1 MIAKVIVDVSL
12 DREFDYTIPDKLADK
27 IKIGSRI
34 TVPFGHRHVEGYV
47 VGLAEKS
54 SFKTLKP
61 IKAVIGAKPYID
73 DTILKLARWMSSY
86 YCASLEQCIRTVLP
100 GAVRRKNSKFK
111 KQRIV
116 KINAES
122 RKVGKLKFI
131 NLKSQTLNPKTLNP
145 QILNSEILNSE
156 ILNSETLKSEIVN
169 PKNPTPAQQKILDI
183 LEIHNGEMPLTE
195 LLKATGTSESPIKTL
210 AKKGI
215 LTIESCDAIRNPL
228 KHLKIIPTAPLPLMP
243 EQTAALEMIIGKE
256 SVRAIPCGCP
266 PPNTAQN
273 QKTND
278 QQTKDQRPTDQI
290 TNDQRPNDQQ
300 PPTPILLYGVT
311 GSGKTE
317 VYLQA
322 IAHELEQN
330 RGSIILVPEIS
341 LTPQTIR
348 RFQSRFGTRI
358 AVLHS
363 HLSDGERHDEWH
375 RILNGEAMVVIGAR
389 SAVFAPVKNLGL
401 LVVDEEHEPSY
412 KQSESPRYNA
422 RDVAVMRGHFCG
434 CKVVLG
440 SATPSI
446 ESWANTKNGKY
457 RIATLSC
464 RADDRQMPAMR
475 IIDMRI
481 ETERTG
487 HANVFSKDLLDAIQ
501 SRLQAGEQTI
511 LFLNRRGYS
520 SSLVCPKCGYV
531 SECNQCSVSHT
542 YHRSENRLR
551 CHICGGSHPLPLKC
565 PQCSDPSFR
574 FAGMGTQRVEA
585 IIKKCFPHARTM
597 RMDADTTGRKAAYDE
612 ILGDFRDR
620 KIDILVGTQ
629 MIAKGLHF
637 PNVTLVGVVYADLSL
652 HVPDFRASERTYQL
666 LAQVSGRA
674 GRGDVAGEVIVQT
687 YTPHH
692 TAIQAARRLDYEG
705 LCAEEIEFRTE
716 LLYPPATHLIC
727 ITVKGRQ
734 EPEVKYCTEI
744 LAKRF
749 TEACGNS
756 ARISEACPAPLAKAK
771 NYYRYQIMARGRAVS
786 TMVNPLKIILNELKL
801 PKSVTVA
808 VDVDALDLM

>member
-12 DREFDYTIPDKLADK
+12 DREFDYTIPSALADK

-34 TVPFGHRHVEGYV
+34 TIPFGHRHVEGYV

-54 SFKTLKP
+54 TFKTLKP
-61 IKAVIGAKPYID
+61 IKAVIGDKPYID
-73 DTILKLARWMSSY
+73 NTILKLARWMSSY
-86 YCASLEQCIRTVLP
+86 YCASLEQCIRTLLP

-116 KINAES
+116 KINAEIPIFEN
-122 RKVGKLKFI
+122 LKSE
-131 NLKSQTLNPKTLNP
+131 NLKSQISKPESLNP
-145 QILNSEILNSE
+145 QSLKSES
-156 ILNSETLKSEIVN
+156 LKSEIVN
-169 PKNPTPAQQKILDI
+169 PEILTPAQQKILDI
-183 LEIHNGEMPLTE
+183 LKIHNGEMPLTE

-215 LTIESCDAIRNPL
+215 LTVESCDAVRNPL
-228 KHLKIIPTAPLPLMP
+228 KHLKMIPAAPLPLMP
-243 EQTAALEMIIGKE
+243 EQAAALDMIIGSHSPSL
-256 SVRAIPCGCP
+256 SVSSEPSAV
-266 PPNTAQN
+266 NS
-273 QKTND
+273 
-278 QQTKDQRPTDQI
+278 
-290 TNDQRPNDQQ
+290 

-322 IAHELEQN
+322 IAHELEHD

-389 SAVFAPVKNLGL
+389 SAVFAPVRNLGL
-401 LVVDEEHEPSY
+401 LVVDEEHEPGY

-434 CKVVLG
+434 CKVLLG
-440 SATPSI
+440 SATPAI

-457 RIATLSC
+457 RIATLSH
-464 RADDRQMPAMR
+464 RADDRSMPSMR
-475 IIDMRI
+475 IVDMRI

-487 HANVFSKDLLDAIQ
+487 HANVFSKELLDAIQ

-531 SECNQCSVSHT
+531 SECSQCSVSHT

-551 CHICGGSHPLPLKC
+551 CHICGGSLPLPLKC

-597 RMDADTTGRKAAYDE
+597 RMDADTTGRKAAYEE

-652 HVPDFRASERTYQL
+652 HVPDFRAAERTYQL

-705 LCAEEIEFRTE
+705 LCAEEIEFRSE

-727 ITVKGRQ
+727 ITLKGRQ
-734 EPEVKYCTEI
+734 EPEVKYCTEV

-786 TMVNPLKIILNELKL
+786 TMVNPLKTILNKMKL
-801 PKSVTVA
+801 PKSVTIA
-808 VDVDALDLM
+808 IDVDALDLM